1 MSSRDYLK
9 HTVSNNPPASSNAG
23 DEYFAPGTNTLYKRV
38 VYSGTNVAWS
48 QIVST
53 GTDGNINL
61 TGNNIS
67 FLANNKYPIYFG
79 STTTRNTSNS
89 FVGINASGFPS
100 GGGGYYQAANALPVS
115 GVPVPEAN
123 VSIYF
128 QTRGWGGILTSI
140 PDPTYPNNVSDGHPG
155 GFRGPYSVDLQLA
168 RAGRTSVA
176 SGQYSALL
184 GGYDNL
190 VSGPSSASLAGNRNQ
205 ITGSQ
210 AAAIAGIGNYVDGN
224 QSVVLGGNYASTRGI
239 TFYNVITNSG
249 IAYGSAS
256 GGSSFA
262 HGAVMTLAATTNA
275 SNPSRV
281 AHTSGNNS
289 NGGVITSAPGKNALI
304 LPNNSLFGFKGTVVA
319 AVQGGSGVGNAAWTF
334 EGSIAR
340 GATAATTTLLGTPT
354 ISMMGADSVALT
366 NNWYIAIDAD
376 TVNGCLRITVRGDT
390 TNSIRWYCRL
400 DTSEVAYT

>member
-53 GTDGNINL
+53 ADGNINL

-67 FLANNKYPIYFG
+67 LLANNKYPIYFS

-89 FVGINASGFPS
+89 YVGINASGFPS
-100 GGGGYYQAANALPVS
+100 GGGGYYQSTSALPSIS
-115 GVPVPEAN
+115 GSVPEAN

-128 QTRGWGGILTSI
+128 QPRGWGGILTSI
-140 PDPTYPNNVSDGHPG
+140 PDPNYPANAGDGHPG
-155 GFRGPYSVDLQLA
+155 NFRGFYSVDLQLA
-168 RAGRTSVA
+168 RNGGTSVA

-184 GGYDNL
+184 GGYNSA
-190 VSGPSSASLAGNRNQ
+190 VSGFASAGLAGSRNS
-205 ITGSQ
+205 ITGSY
-210 AAAIAGIGNYVDGN
+210 AAAVAGRNSTVDGDN
-224 QSVVLGGNYASTRGI
+224 SVVLGGNYATTRGI
-239 TFYNVITNSG
+239 TFYNVITSSG
-249 IAYGSAS
+249 IAYGTAS
-256 GGSSFA
+256 SGSSFA

-281 AHTSGNNS
+281 LLTSGNN
-289 NGGVITSAPGKNALI
+289 GDIIITTTGTRNVLI
-304 LPNNSLFGFKGTVVA
+304 LPNNSLFGFKGTVVG
-319 AVQGGSGVGNAAWTF
+319 AVSGSIGSGYAAWTF

-340 GATAATTTLLGTPT
+340 GATAASTTLLGVPT

-366 NNWYIAIDAD
+366 NNWYIAIDVD
-376 TVNGCLRITVRGDT
+376 TVNGWLRVTVRGDT

-400 DTSEVAYT
+400 DTSEVAYS